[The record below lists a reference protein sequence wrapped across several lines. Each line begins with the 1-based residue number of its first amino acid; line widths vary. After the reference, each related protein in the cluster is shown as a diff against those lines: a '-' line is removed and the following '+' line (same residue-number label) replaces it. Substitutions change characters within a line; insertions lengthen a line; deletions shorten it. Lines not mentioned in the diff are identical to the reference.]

1 MLQKSLR
8 TCEKHSRRN
17 SYTFAPEK
25 CKVIARAF
33 QVGAED
39 TKHVTLVN
47 SELEYVDT
55 FDYLGVPI
63 TAKGIDFKVMCQ
75 SRVDAAIKMS
85 AYFKRVGCS
94 GMGYPPTIVRKILHT
109 FVRPLM
115 EYGLGLQQ
123 LQKRERNKLDKS
135 WFQIWRNNQ
144 SLPRST
150 SSLAILKTFRSPAMS
165 FRNAKLNAGYLARL
179 RTMKTDSLAKR
190 IYDQVSTPTRR
201 CSRHNVVKKSKNNH
215 IWSQAQEWLVKKHSY
230 KKIKASRL
238 WKSLDLE
245 HLQTIDNDDSS
256 MPRQIRRK
264 TARDITVPGMMM
276 DYFLIQQANT
286 EEAKKTR
293 RELLLWRLGILPGEA
308 KICKGCSEEEVT
320 TREHVARCAMS
331 GTKSNIGLGNQETNP
346 LDDILN
352 DNDTITA
359 GEQMSKINE
368 IIEYIVQRCLGRST
382 SCR

>member
-1 MLQKSLR
+1 
-8 TCEKHSRRN
+8 
-17 SYTFAPEK
+17 
-25 CKVIARAF
+25 
-33 QVGAED
+33 
-39 TKHVTLVN
+39 
-47 SELEYVDT
+47 
-55 FDYLGVPI
+55 
-63 TAKGIDFKVMCQ
+63 
-75 SRVDAAIKMS
+75 
-85 AYFKRVGCS
+85 
-94 GMGYPPTIVRKILHT
+94 MGYPPTIVRKILHT

-179 RTMKTDSLAKR
+179 RTMETDSLARR

-215 IWSQAQEWLVKKHSY
+215 IWSRVQEWLVKKHSY
-230 KKIKASRL
+230 KKIKASRS

-264 TARDITVPGMMM
+264 TAQAITVPGMMM

-286 EEAKKTR
+286 EKAKKTR
-293 RELLLWRLGILPGEA
+293 RQLLLWRLGILPGEA
-308 KICKGCSEEEVT
+308 KICKGCSEEEVK

-331 GTKSNIGLGNQETNP
+331 GTKSNTGLGNQDGNP
-346 LDDILN
+346 LDDMLN
-352 DNDTITA
+352 DKDTIVA
-359 GEQMSKINE
+359 GKRKSEMNEINE
-368 IIEYIVQRCLGRST
+368 KIVQRWL
-382 SCR
+382 